1 VNVQPLTDDGLY
13 DLLDTLGFDT
23 SHRARERAELERRV
37 FELEQELE
45 DSNDTVDSLEETV
58 RVLHNQ
64 NEVLKARLKTVKSAT
79 ADA

>member
-13 DLLDTLGFDT
+13 DLLDALGFDT

-37 FELEQELE
+37 LDLELELE
-45 DSNDTVDSLEETV
+45 ESNDAVDVLEETV
-58 RVLHNQ
+58 RVLHGQ
-64 NEVLKARLKTVKSAT
+64 NEALRDRLKAVKSAT